1 MCEGVHVR
9 RRGLRPLR
17 CHTFAGREGIRIP
30 FFPVGCFRHVAGGY
44 RGVPIRLMPVVFLFP
59 VTLPER
65 MFVSGPGRIFRP
77 ECGMKRQVAA
87 IPFRRMSPVFVVF
100 RETGPQGSRIFSP
113 VFHGWVLSVS
123 GRAICKRPVDGR
135 EWGFCGRVLS
145 CRPVFHGGFP
155 ATGRAVLL
163 NRSFVCLFPDIFRFL
178 RGDFICMVLV
188 RFSGKGS
195 RPDGRR

>member
-1 MCEGVHVR
+1 MFAAGDCR
-9 RRGLRPLR
+9 LLR

-30 FFPVGCFRHVAGGY
+30 FAPVGSFRHVASGY
-44 RGVPIRLMPVVFLFP
+44 RGIPIRLIPVVFLFP

-113 VFHGWVLSVS
+113 VFHVG
-123 GRAICKRPVDGR
+123 GRPFLAGPFANGR
-135 EWGFCGRVLS
+135 LTAGNGFFAVGYRHAGRFFTAG
-145 CRPVFHGGFP
+145 CRQPE
-155 ATGRAVLL
+155 AVLL
-163 NRSFVCLFPDIFRFL
+163 NGRFVGLFPDIFRFL
-178 RGDFICMVLV
+178 RGDFICMVLDC
-188 RFSGKGS
+188 FSGKGS